1 MRIQTF
7 ISTIFIITFSAQ
19 AFSTDIDEA
28 RRSFTAGTEAYSK
41 GEYQEA
47 LTAFEEAASGSEGFA
62 VNFNLGNTYYKLN
75 KIPESILYLERALK
89 FDPANEDARYNL
101 RLANERIAD
110 RIESLPKTKF
120 ALWWDDFRFG
130 VGPDGWAWIS
140 VGFSVFAS
148 LMFFL
153 FAFGKNPGLRR
164 FGFFTG
170 LICIVLLAVTISLSS
185 SAEEFRYSHVSA
197 VVFTDKVDVK
207 SEPRPE
213 GTDVFVLH
221 AGARV
226 SLLRSEGEWHHI
238 EIASGNKG
246 WIKAEDLREI

>member
-1 MRIQTF
+1 MRIQLF
-7 ISTIFIITFSAQ
+7 ISALFFLVLSAPSF
-19 AFSTDIDEA
+19 AGDVDEA
-28 RRSFTAGTEAYSK
+28 RKAFETGTAAYSR

-47 LTAFEEAASGSEGFA
+47 LTAFKEAEAGAEGFA

-120 ALWWDDFRFG
+120 SLWWDDFRFG

-140 VGFSVFAS
+140 VGFSVLAS
-148 LMFFL
+148 LLFFL

-164 FGFFTG
+164 FGFFMG
-170 LICIVLLAVTISLSS
+170 LICVVLLAVTISLSS

-197 VVFTDKVDVK
+197 VVFADKVDVK
-207 SEPRPE
+207 SEPRSE
-213 GTDVFVLH
+213 STDVFVLH

-226 SLLRSEGEWHHI
+226 SLLRSEGDWHHI

-246 WIKAEDLREI
+246 WIKGEDLKEI

>member
-1 MRIQTF
+1 MKIQAF
-7 ISTIFIITFSAQ
+7 ISALFVI
-19 AFSTDIDEA
+19 AFSVQSFAGDIEEA
-28 RRSFTAGTEAYSK
+28 RRSFEAGTAAYSQ
-41 GEYQEA
+41 GQYEDALNAFREA
-47 LTAFEEAASGSEGFA
+47 EAGAEGFA

-75 KIPESILYLERALK
+75 KIPESILHFERALK

-120 ALWWDDFRFG
+120 SLWWDDFRFG

-140 VGFSVFAS
+140 AGFSIFAS
-148 LMFFL
+148 LLFFL

-207 SEPRPE
+207 SEPRYE
-213 GTDVFVLH
+213 STDVFVLH

-226 SLLRSEGEWHHI
+226 NLLRSEGDWHHI

-246 WIKAEDLREI
+246 WIKGEDLREI